1 VAAKLIGVTAT
12 RNDVQTGDFIYSV
25 NRAPIKYV
33 TELNGALNQIKAG
46 GLLLLQIERRSRV
59 MYEAFEL
66 E

>member
-12 RNDVQTGDFIYSV
+12 RNDVQTGDV
-25 NRAPIKYV
+25 NRAPIKDV